1 MDKLAIKGFMVLI
14 SSLGHHET
22 LKKNQE
28 KSSDPTT
35 PYNIISYDTLKSHWS
50 SSCGPKEHSLNVT
63 LIVIIF
69 LKHEIYIVC
78 KTKLKSSV

>member
-35 PYNIISYDTLKSHWS
+35 PYDTISYDILKSHS
-50 SSCGPKEHSLNVT
+50 NSSCGPKEHLLNET
-63 LIVIIF
+63 
-69 LKHEIYIVC
+69 
-78 KTKLKSSV
+78 